1 VKRVVPWLAALAAA
15 CASTPTPPP
24 APPMDAPWTT
34 GRLSVRVEA
43 EEGRP
48 EQGLSAHF
56 ELRGS
61 GRQGELRLSSALGN
75 RLAQARWAPEGALL
89 STPDGDRRYSD
100 LGELA
105 RSALGEALPLAAL
118 PDWLAGLPWPGAAH
132 VAREGGFEQLGWQV
146 DLRRHAQGFVFA
158 QRAAP
163 PQVTLRV
170 KLDAAVP
177 P

>member
-1 VKRVVPWLAALAAA
+1 MPWLAALVAA
-15 CASTPTPPP
+15 CASTPPPP
-24 APPMDAPWTT
+24 MALPDDAPWTT
-34 GRLSVRVEA
+34 GRLGVRVEA

-48 EQGLSAHF
+48 EQGLSALF

-61 GRQGELRLSSALGN
+61 GRQGELRLSSPLGT
-75 RLAQARWAPEGALL
+75 RLAQAQWAPGIALL
-89 STPDGDRRYSD
+89 STPDGDRRYDD

-105 RSALGEALPLAAL
+105 RGALGEALPLAAL
-118 PDWLAGLPWPGAAH
+118 PDWLAGRPWPGARH

-146 DLRRHAQGFVFA
+146 DLRRHADGFVLA

-170 KLDAAVP
+170 KLDTAVQP
-177 P
+177 